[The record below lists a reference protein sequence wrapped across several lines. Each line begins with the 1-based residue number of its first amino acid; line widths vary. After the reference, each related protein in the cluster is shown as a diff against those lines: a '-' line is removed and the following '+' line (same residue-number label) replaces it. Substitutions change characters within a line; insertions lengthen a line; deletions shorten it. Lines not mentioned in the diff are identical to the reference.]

1 MAVASPKVAWL
12 PKAWGDHGG
21 KVFSPAVL
29 ESARPSEAKLKQIVG
44 TATGTLVVAA
54 WATFTSISSRQRSKK
69 HESCISLQAYENELG
84 VQAPVGFWD
93 PLGLTKDG
101 DASAFRRRRETELK
115 HGRVAMIACIGYI
128 TPEFARFPGSCS
140 PSAKLDFSEIPNGLA
155 AFNAV
160 PSFGWVQMILFV
172 LALEK
177 GFLKQDPDRA
187 PGDFENAGVLGV
199 PNRST
204 MPRGEARNKRL
215 NAELANGRLAM
226 MAIIGMFYQDGLT
239 GSAWG
244 DWSNYTDSPLRAI
257 EGELAIEGEI
267 AIEGDIQTFFD
278 ITKQCGVTAP
288 AGEPGVAIWDPAGLS
303 KNIDSATFRQYRS
316 AELKHGRIC
325 MLAVLGLIVQH
336 WWKLPKLADA
346 PSGIS
351 AAQAGQPS
359 APLLGVL
366 FICVG
371 IIEFNTSDEDREPG
385 DFGDP
390 FDLIPL
396 ADYNPENSDDMTL
409 WRDRELNHCRLAMV
423 AFLGAAMAEYA
434 TGFDVIQQWKFAGP
448 AFRRT
453 VDILS
458 FPESKVLSLDSYI

>member
-1 MAVASPKVAWL
+1 MSMAFASPKVALL
-12 PKAWGDHGG
+12 PSVRGHHAG
-21 KVFSPAVL
+21 KVVSPAVP
-29 ESARPSEAKLKQIVG
+29 ETGRPAEAKLEQIVG
-44 TATGTLVVAA
+44 TAAGTAVIAA

-69 HESCISLQAYENELG
+69 HGSCISLKAYENELG

-128 TPEFARFPGSCS
+128 TPEFARFPGSIS
-140 PSAKLDFSEIPNGLA
+140 QSARLDFTEIPNGLA
-155 AFNAV
+155 ALNVV
-160 PSFGWVQMILFV
+160 PGFGWVQMILFV

-177 GFLKQDPDRA
+177 GFLKQDPERA

-204 MPRGEARNKRL
+204 MPKGEARDKRL

-244 DWSNYTDSPLRAI
+244 DWSNYTDSPLRAT
-257 EGELAIEGEI
+257 EGELAIEG
-267 AIEGDIQTFFD
+267 DMKNYFD
-278 ITKQCGVTAP
+278 ITKQYGVTAP

-303 KNIDSATFRQYRS
+303 KNIDSSTFRQYRS

-336 WWKLPKLADA
+336 FWKLPKLVDA

-351 AAQAGQPS
+351 AAQAGEPS
-359 APLLGVL
+359 APLLGAL
-366 FICVG
+366 IICVG
-371 IIEFNTSDEDREPG
+371 IVELNTSDEDREPG

-396 ADYNPENSDDMTL
+396 CDINPSNSADLTL
-409 WRDRELNHCRLAMV
+409 WKDRELNHCRLAMV
-423 AFLGAAMAEYA
+423 GFLGAVAAEYA
-434 TGFDVIQQWKFAGP
+434 TGYDAIQQWKFAGP

-453 VDILS
+453 LDILS
-458 FPESKVLSLDSYI
+458 LPETKVLSLDSYM